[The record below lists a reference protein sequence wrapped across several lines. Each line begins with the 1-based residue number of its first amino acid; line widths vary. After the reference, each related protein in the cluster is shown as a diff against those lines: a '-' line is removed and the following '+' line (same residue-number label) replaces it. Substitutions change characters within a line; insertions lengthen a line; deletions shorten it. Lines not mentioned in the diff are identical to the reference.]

1 MIAVALVV
9 IIGVVAVTCGIVADS
24 NHADTLTFLG
34 LMVKTTAA
42 QIFLA
47 GAICTWALFAS
58 MWLLSVGIRRS
69 KERGLELRLLKA
81 VRRSRLSGAV
91 AVTDSAMGT
100 DVSHLAGL
108 SPTTGP
114 GNRADDQGMSASI
127 SFGAVGRAD
136 KTDADAIDA
145 VGRADKTDADAI
157 DAAHEGGSTDSADSA
172 DPADS
177 EPTIDFDDY
186 LDDSNALGRH
196 RDVGDFSRVD
206 DLGSPSALDHVR
218 AVAEPGLGR
227 HAESGRF
234 YRANPRPNSAD

>member
-34 LMVKTTAA
+34 LLVKTTAA

-81 VRRSRLSGAV
+81 VRKPRLSAAAAASG
-91 AVTDSAMGT
+91 SALT
-100 DVSHLAGL
+100 TNASHLAGL
-108 SPTTGP
+108 SPTTGLA
-114 GNRADDQGMSASI
+114 NRADDQAMSAPIPFDS
-127 SFGAVGRAD
+127 AAR
-136 KTDADAIDA
+136 TTRTNAIH
-145 VGRADKTDADAI
+145 
-157 DAAHEGGSTDSADSA
+157 AAHTTSPTDPTDS
-172 DPADS
+172 ADS

-186 LDDSNALGRH
+186 LENSKARGRH
-196 RDVGDFSRVD
+196 HDFSNVSDFRHVD
-206 DLGSPSALDHVR
+206 DLASPSTLDHVR
-218 AVAEPGLGR
+218 STTEPRLGR
-227 HAESGRF
+227 HIESGRF
-234 YRANPRPNSAD
+234 YRADPRPSSAD